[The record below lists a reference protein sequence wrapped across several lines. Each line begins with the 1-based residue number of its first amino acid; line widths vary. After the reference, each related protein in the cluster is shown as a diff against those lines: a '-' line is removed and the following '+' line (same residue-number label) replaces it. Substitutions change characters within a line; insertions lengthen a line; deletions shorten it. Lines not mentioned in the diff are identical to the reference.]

1 MFVSLAALPRE
12 MLTSVI
18 REVAKAVAPKAKV
31 ALPPAAL
38 SSICSCS
45 NRKFPVMMIASFAD
59 E

>member
-1 MFVSLAALPRE
+1 
-12 MLTSVI
+12 MLTSVV

-45 NRKFPVMMIASFAD
+45 SRKFPVMMIASFAD